1 VTGVTTGSAAQQKG
15 ISVGE
20 VIVEAEG
27 KQVRAPKDLAA
38 QAAAKRNSTT
48 RTIDLV
54 VVNAKGERRQVAI
67 ELGKGAAGTKPDP
80 AWTQVSPRN
89 EGVSFSTASQPSAR
103 RGSRCRLH

>member
-1 VTGVTTGSAAQQKG
+1 MTGVTTGSAAQQKG

-27 KQVRAPKDLAA
+27 KQVRAPKDVAA

-67 ELGKGAAGTKPDP
+67 ELGKGAAGTKP
-80 AWTQVSPRN
+80 
-89 EGVSFSTASQPSAR
+89 EASDQSLVAAEPMGIA
-103 RGSRCRLH
+103 